1 MFLSQ
6 LNVGQK
12 LWGLTLVVFAG
23 TALIVFVSLLSLR
36 NSLMADRQAEIQY
49 LVESAHSILNDFH
62 QRNEKGELTEQ
73 EAKKAALQG
82 IAAMRY
88 GDSGYFW
95 INDMKSRMVM
105 HPIKPAL
112 DGKDLSQLKDSNGKR
127 IFAEFSDT
135 VAKSGSGF
143 VDYIWPKPGASE
155 GAPKLSFVKGFKPW
169 GYVIGTG
176 IYIDD
181 VDEIYAEM
189 AWEYG
194 AISAGV
200 LSVVLIFSGLIIRDI
215 TNPVKMLQQT
225 MDLVQVNKDLTKRI
239 DVTRKD
245 ELGNMGLSFNKMLEH
260 FHDALSHIST
270 SVSQLNITGREMRDI
285 SSRTNTGIQRQQQ
298 QTEFLASAMEQM
310 LIATKEVALA
320 AVNAADAA
328 QNADISAENGEIRVV
343 NIIASINNLA
353 KDVSHSASVMDEL
366 KGDVDNISSILEV
379 ISGIADQTNLLALN
393 AAIEAARAGEQGRG
407 FAVVADE
414 VRTLAKRTQEATEE
428 IQSMIGQLQQRSVTA
443 SIAMEKGRANA
454 DQSVKEVAEAGT
466 ALKDIH
472 QAVSRINDM
481 NTQIAAAAEEQT
493 AVANEM
499 RGSIQDINDVAGNT
513 ANDSKEIQLVSVNLE
528 KLTDQSHLL
537 VQQFVV

>member
-12 LWGLTLVVFAG
+12 LWGLTFVVFAG

-36 NSLMADRQAEIQY
+36 SSLMADRQAEIQY

-143 VDYIWPKPGASE
+143 VDYIWPKPGATE

-353 KDVSHSASVMDEL
+353 KDVSHSSSVMDEL

>member
-12 LWGLTLVVFAG
+12 LWGLTFVVFAG

-36 NSLMADRQAEIQY
+36 SSLMADRQAEIQY

-143 VDYIWPKPGASE
+143 VDYIWPKPGATE

>member
-23 TALIVFVSLLSLR
+23 TALIVFVSLISLR
-36 NSLMADRQAEIQY
+36 SSLMADRQSEIQY
-49 LVESAHSILNDFH
+49 LVESAHSIMSDFH
-62 QRNEKGELTEQ
+62 QRNVKGELSEQ
-73 EAKKAALQG
+73 EAKKGALQG
-82 IAAMRY
+82 IASMRY

-95 INDMKSRMVM
+95 VNDMKSRMVM

-112 DGKDLSQLKDSNGKR
+112 DGKDLSQLKDPNGKR
-127 IFAEFSDT
+127 IFVEFSET
-135 VAKSGSGF
+135 VAKSGNGF

-155 GAPKLSFVKGFKPW
+155 GAPKLSFVKGFEPW
-169 GYVIGTG
+169 GYVIGSG

>member
-36 NSLMADRQAEIQY
+36 SSLMADRQSEIEY
-49 LVESAHSILNDFH
+49 LVDSAHSILNDFY
-62 QRNEKGELTEQ
+62 QRNVKGELSEQ
-73 EAKKAALQG
+73 EAKKGALQG
-82 IAAMRY
+82 IASMRY
-88 GDSGYFW
+88 GDNGYFW
-95 INDMKSRMVM
+95 VNDMKSRMVM

-112 DGKDLSQLKDSNGKR
+112 DGKDLSQLKDPNGKK
-127 IFAEFSDT
+127 IFVEFSDT

-200 LSVVLIFSGLIIRDI
+200 LTVVLIFSGLIIRDI

-513 ANDSKEIQLVSVNLE
+513 ANDSKEIQQVSVNLE